1 MENKISKE
9 EYSKKLLN
17 AIEKKNKNKKAIV
30 NKNFSTST
38 C

>member
-1 MENKISKE
+1 MEKKISKE

-17 AIEKKNKNKKAIV
+17 AIEKKNKKAIV